1 MFFIFF
7 FHFPDM
13 HISYNETNQE
23 IELKASKSQE
33 AMEAHKEDSFLLF
46 TTTKLNITELKKKQK
61 TNRM

>member
-1 MFFIFF
+1 MFFI

-46 TTTKLNITELKKKQK
+46 TTT
-61 TNRM
+61 